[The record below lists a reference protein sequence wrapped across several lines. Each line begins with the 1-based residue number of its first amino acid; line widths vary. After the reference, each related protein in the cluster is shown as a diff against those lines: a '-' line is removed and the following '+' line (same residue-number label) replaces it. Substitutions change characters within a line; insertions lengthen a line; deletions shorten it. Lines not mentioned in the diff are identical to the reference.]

1 MDDLSPLLEEQG
13 DAQRDA
19 QKPGSIKESGAKWT
33 PKLWTSAVVKDLL
46 ATYLRQRLER
56 DEHFRRIL
64 GDVKKA
70 GGSLVYVGGGGE
82 LGGKV
87 VGNEVKGEN
96 LYGEALN
103 ALLPK

>member
-1 MDDLSPLLEEQG
+1 
-13 DAQRDA
+13 
-19 QKPGSIKESGAKWT
+19 
-33 PKLWTSAVVKDLL
+33 
-46 ATYLRQRLER
+46 
-56 DEHFRRIL
+56 
-64 GDVKKA
+64 
-70 GGSLVYVGGGGE
+70 